1 MTTNSLTHLNINFNG
16 ASFLLDVAEGKLMSL
31 NTIYA
36 AAGSP
41 AGKEPWRWLDTE
53 GSKQFIDSVCEILN
67 LAKTVVLKV
76 KRGRRGGG
84 TWAHWKIA
92 VRYAAY
98 LAPALDSAI
107 LDVFQERV
115 QEEIDPGKAIDR
127 GIAGYKKQGK
137 SDEWIN
143 RRLIAKSGWI
153 ALTDTLKEHDV
164 HGSGYSQ
171 AADSINVPIIGKTA
185 KEFKAENGL
194 KKHHSTRNELDDI
207 ELNMISLSQALSK
220 RKIVDNDIR
229 GNFRCAK
236 VCFDVSTKVAALK
249 DMV

>member
-1 MTTNSLTHLNINFNG
+1 MATNSLTHLNINFNG

-115 QEEIDPGKAIDR
+115 QEEINPGKAVDR
-127 GIAGYKKQGK
+127 GIEGYKKQGK
-137 SDEWIN
+137 SNDWIEQ
-143 RRLIAKSGWI
+143 RVKSKTAWVS
-153 ALTDTLKEHDV
+153 LTDELKDRDTTNRV
-164 HGSGYSQ
+164 YSQ
-171 AADSINVPIIGKTA
+171 CADSINVPIMGGTA
-185 KEFKAENGL
+185 KMVKKQQGL
-194 KKHHSTRNELDDI
+194 KPSANLRDYQDEVTLAL
-207 ELNMISLSQALSK
+207 LNVAQVLSK
-220 RKIVDNDIR
+220 DKIVKEDRR
-229 GNFRCAK
+229 GDKSCVTAYQ
-236 VCFDVSTKVAALK
+236 DVATRVAVLRS
-249 DMV
+249 

>member
-127 GIAGYKKQGK
+127 GIDGYKRQGK
-137 SDEWIN
+137 S
-143 RRLIAKSGWI
+143 SGWI
-153 ALTDTLKEHDV
+153 DQRVKTKIAWNALTDVLKEHEV
-164 HGSGYSQ
+164 TKYGY
-171 AADSINVPIIGKTA
+171 ARCADSINVPIIGNTA
-185 KEFKAENGL
+185 SAIKKEQGL
-194 KKHHSTRNELDDI
+194 KKNDSLRDI
-207 ELNMISLSQALSK
+207 QDEVTLALLNVAQVLSK
-220 RKIVDNDIR
+220 DRISKSDVVGDHGCSRI
-229 GNFRCAK
+229 
-236 VCFDVSTKVAALK
+236 CFDVSTKVAALK
-249 DMV
+249 DAV